1 METRFPPAERHPH
14 RLPPVVMV
22 TGLPEVMGMV
32 PAADLAVQ
40 VAMAD
45 TVAVQAAVLEDQA
58 VVMVDTVV
66 LPVAAWAVI
75 ESFEIRRNKQ

>member
-1 METRFPPAERHPH
+1 MVPAAVLAVQVVTEDMEV
-14 RLPPVVMV
+14 L
-22 TGLPEVMGMV
+22 

-40 VAMAD
+40 VAMVD

-75 ESFEIRRNKQ
+75 ESFE